1 MFSKGHRHFG
11 KCYWLYTV
19 YLSSSKVHLPQ
30 VHTWHSWLTTWTVHS
45 RIRTFTSKVLK
56 TGKLSSFFKQYW
68 DWSTIKKM
76 IYYTCTYIITIDPLT
91 GEKLLSQVILG
102 ANLKLSTPY
111 ALWGT
116 LNLTL
121 ATTALVRWFSSGLLS
136 TFIFFPVV
144 IFLHSLSLWSF
155 PCTLTWQLL
164 AALYRE
170 YYQHFFSNILSLF
183 LT

>member
-1 MFSKGHRHFG
+1 
-11 KCYWLYTV
+11 
-19 YLSSSKVHLPQ
+19 
-30 VHTWHSWLTTWTVHS
+30 
-45 RIRTFTSKVLK
+45 
-56 TGKLSSFFKQYW
+56 
-68 DWSTIKKM
+68 M

-111 ALWGT
+111 ALWET

-183 LT
+183 LTQPVPENLILHKCLLRNTTEPLLLWLQFLPSQKQVSREYTRTIWRAQSFCSSTHIKELQNI